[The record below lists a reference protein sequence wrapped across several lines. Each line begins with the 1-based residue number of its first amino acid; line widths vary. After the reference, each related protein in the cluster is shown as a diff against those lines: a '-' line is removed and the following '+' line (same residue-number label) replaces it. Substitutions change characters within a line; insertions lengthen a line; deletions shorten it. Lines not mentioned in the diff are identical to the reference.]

1 MHLDNLKSAW
11 RQFVLFNSMQPFDQH
26 EILSIIERGD
36 HQPIKRLPRVMAST
50 LVFIIL
56 TISCQGG

>member
-11 RQFVLFNSMQPFDQH
+11 RQFVFSNSMQPIDHH

-36 HQPIKRLPRVMAST
+36 GQSIKRLPRVMAST
-50 LVFIIL
+50 LLFIIL